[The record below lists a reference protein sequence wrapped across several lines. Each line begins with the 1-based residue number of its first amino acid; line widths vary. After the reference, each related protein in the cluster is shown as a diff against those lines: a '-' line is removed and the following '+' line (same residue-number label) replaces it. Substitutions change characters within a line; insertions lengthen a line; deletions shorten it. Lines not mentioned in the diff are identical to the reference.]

1 MNPMDRLKNVYWH
14 YIIAFLVISAAIAA
28 HQFGLDGDL
37 GQQFPF
43 LLPLAAVLVAAWIGG
58 SKPGLSAV
66 ALAAVASCFFFE
78 QRRPGDSYEFGL
90 LRLALFVVLSALAS
104 YLIGQTAVQKKRIA
118 AEMHIRRQAESA
130 LREREERVRLAVES
144 ADIGT
149 WDLNVLTGER
159 RWSDRALAM
168 FGLPMDEN
176 VSKLSFVDLLHP
188 DDRPRTSRAM
198 QSALDPRGNGRYEI
212 DYRTLWADGT
222 IRWVVAK
229 GQVFFEGEGDSRR
242 AVRFLGTVLD
252 ITERKVMEEEARS
265 RQEVLQLAQK
275 IGRIG
280 HWEWNS
286 LTDEHKWSPEI
297 EALYGLS
304 PGSFEGGYEA
314 WAKLVHPEDLPK
326 SEADVKRA
334 FETGEYSTEFRVVW
348 PDGSEHWLETRAKV
362 FQDGHDGPLRLFGVD
377 MDVTERKR
385 LEEELRSKNREL
397 AEADRHKDEFLA
409 TLAHEL
415 RNPLAPISD
424 GLQVWPSL
432 QGDHKKMEQLRS
444 TMDRQVRQMVRL
456 INDLM
461 DVSRI
466 TSGKIELHKERI
478 DLRSAIAGAVESI
491 QSVVAAAG
499 HQLSV
504 CVPDEPIFVDGDAVR
519 LTQVFGNIVNNAAK
533 FTGRNGTISIHA
545 ENRGGQAVVTVRD
558 NGPGIPNAM
567 LSEIFESFRQVDATR
582 ERSQGGL
589 GIGLMLV
596 KRLTELHAGT
606 VEARSEGIGRGSEFV
621 VTLPASPAEESPPME
636 DAAHSQEQTSEI
648 PRHRILIVD
657 DLPEVAQSFRTLL
670 ETFGQEVAT
679 AHDGRSAIESILEDR
694 PDIVFLDIA
703 MPGMDGYEVARQLR
717 ARSEL
722 NGLTLVALTG
732 YGQEEDRR
740 MTADAGF
747 DHHLTKPTSL
757 AKLRELLLAV
767 PCESRELC

>member
-1 MNPMDRLKNVYWH
+1 MRPIDRLKDGYWH
-14 YIIAFLVISAAIAA
+14 YIVAFLVISATVAA

-43 LLPLAAVLVAAWIGG
+43 LLPLAAVLLAAWIGG
-58 SKPGLSAV
+58 AKPGLSAV
-66 ALAAVASCFFFE
+66 AVAAVASCFSFD
-78 QRRPGDSYEFGL
+78 QRRPGDTYEFGL
-90 LRLALFVVLSALAS
+90 LRLALFVVLSGLAS
-104 YLIGQTAVQKKRIA
+104 YWIGQTAVQKKRIA
-118 AEMHIRRQAESA
+118 AEMRIRRQAEIA
-130 LREREERVRLAVES
+130 LAEREERVRLAVES

-159 RWSDRALAM
+159 RWSNRALEM
-168 FGLPMDEN
+168 FGLPLDED

-188 DDRPRTSRAM
+188 DDRPRTSRAI
-198 QSALDPRGNGRYEI
+198 QAALDPGGDGRYEI

-229 GQVFFEGEGDSRR
+229 GHVFFEGEGESRR
-242 AVRFLGTVLD
+242 AVRFIGTVLD
-252 ITERKVMEEEARS
+252 ITERKLMEEEARN
-265 RQEVLQLAQK
+265 RQEVLMLAQK

-297 EALYGLS
+297 EALYGLPPS
-304 PGSFEGGYEA
+304 SFEGGYEA
-314 WAKLVHPEDLPK
+314 WARLIHPEDLARV
-326 SEADVKRA
+326 EADLKRA
-334 FETGEYSTEFRVVW
+334 FETGEYFTEFRVVW
-348 PDGSEHWLETRAKV
+348 PDGSEHWRETRAKV
-362 FQDGHDGPLRLFGVD
+362 FQDGPDGPLRLFGVD
-377 MDVTERKR
+377 MDVTGRKR

-424 GLQVWPSL
+424 GLQAWFAL
-432 QGDHKKMEQLRS
+432 EGDPKRMEQLRS
-444 TMDRQVRQMVRL
+444 MMDRQVRQMVRL
-456 INDLM
+456 INDLL

-466 TSGKIELHKERI
+466 TSGKIELRKERI
-478 DLRSAIAGAVESI
+478 DLRTAIAGAVESI
-491 QSVVAAAG
+491 QSVVVAAG
-499 HQLSV
+499 HRLTVS
-504 CVPDEPIFVDGDAVR
+504 VPDEPIFVDGDVVR
-519 LTQVFGNIVNNAAK
+519 LTQVFGNIINNAAK
-533 FTGRNGTISIHA
+533 FTGQNGTISVHA
-545 ENRGGQAVVTVRD
+545 ERRGDEAMVTVRD
-558 NGPGIPNAM
+558 NGPGIPQTM

-596 KRLTELHAGT
+596 KRLTELHAGM

-621 VTLPASPAEESPPME
+621 VTLPANLVEADAEEELATHM
-636 DAAHSQEQTSEI
+636 QEPTSEV

-657 DLPEVAQSFRTLL
+657 DLPEVAESFQTLL
-670 ETFGQEVAT
+670 EIIGQEVVM
-679 AHDGRSAIESILEDR
+679 AHDGHSAIESVLTER
-694 PDIVFLDIA
+694 PDVVFLDIA

-732 YGQEEDRR
+732 YGQAEDER

-747 DHHLTKPTSL
+747 DHYLTKPTSL